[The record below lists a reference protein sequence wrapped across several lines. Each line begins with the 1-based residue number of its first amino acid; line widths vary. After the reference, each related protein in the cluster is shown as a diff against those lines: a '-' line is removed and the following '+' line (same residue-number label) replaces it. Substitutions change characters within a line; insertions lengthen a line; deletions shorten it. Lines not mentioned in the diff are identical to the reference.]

1 MSTATTEA
9 TATTTPAAP
18 VKPMNL
24 NDISQLGYI
33 QKTREVFAGA
43 TLTVQTLSISRQ
55 QKILSNIPADMTD
68 PLVRYTHLQVET
80 LANATLA
87 INDEKY
93 SEADVNRLR
102 SFYGGLQSRV
112 LQSFYDVYQEM
123 MDDQEKV
130 LSGLK
135 KT

>member
-1 MSTATTEA
+1 M
-9 TATTTPAAP
+9 TTTTD
-18 VKPMNL
+18 VKPEVKPL
-24 NDISQLGYI
+24 KLEDISQLGYL

-43 TLTVQTLSISRQ
+43 TLTVQTLALSRQ
-55 QKILSNIPADMTD
+55 QKILSNIPADITD

-102 SFYGGLQSRV
+102 AFYSGLQSRV

-123 MDDQEKV
+123 MDDQDTV

>member
-1 MSTATTEA
+1 M
-9 TATTTPAAP
+9 TTTIDATPA
-18 VKPMNL
+18 VKPMKL
-24 NDISQLGYI
+24 EDISQLGYM
-33 QKTREVFAGA
+33 QKTREVFTGA
-43 TLTVQTLSISRQ
+43 TLTVQTLALSRQ
-55 QKILSNIPADMTD
+55 QKILSNIPADITD

-102 SFYGGLQSRV
+102 AFYGGLQSRV

-123 MDDQEKV
+123 MDEQEKI

>member
-1 MSTATTEA
+1 MTPA
-9 TATTTPAAP
+9 TAAMPD
-18 VKPMNL
+18 VKKPMTL
-24 NDISQLGYI
+24 NEISQLGYN
-33 QKTREVFAGA
+33 QKTKEVFDGA
-43 TLTVQTLSISRQ
+43 TLTVQTLSLSRQ
-55 QKILSNIPADMTD
+55 QKILSNIPAEATD
-68 PLVRYTHLQVET
+68 PLVRYTHLQIET

-102 SFYGGLQSRV
+102 AFYGGLQSRV
-112 LQSFYDVYQEM
+112 LQFFYEVYQDM
-123 MDDQEKV
+123 MDEQEKT

>member
-1 MSTATTEA
+1 MSTE
-9 TATTTPAAP
+9 TATPKSLAP
-18 VKPMNL
+18 VKPMTL
-24 NDISQLGYI
+24 AEISQLGYI
-33 QKTREVFAGA
+33 QKTREVISGA
-43 TLTVQTLSISRQ
+43 NLTVQTLSLSRQ

-93 SEADVNRLR
+93 SEADVEKLR
-102 SFYGGLQSRV
+102 KFYSGLQSRV
-112 LQSFYDVYQEM
+112 LQLFYDVYQEI
-123 MDDQEKV
+123 MDEQEQV
-130 LSGLK
+130 LAGLK

>member
-1 MSTATTEA
+1 METATEA
-9 TATTTPAAP
+9 KPLIT
-18 VKPMNL
+18 KPMKL
-24 NDISQLGYI
+24 EDISQLGYL

-43 TLTVQTLSISRQ
+43 TLTVQTLALSRQ
-55 QKILSNIPADMTD
+55 QKILSNIPADITD

-102 SFYGGLQSRV
+102 AFYSGLQSRV

-123 MDDQEKV
+123 MDEQDKV

>member
-1 MSTATTEA
+1 MTTATE
-9 TATTTPAAP
+9 TPAAPVAP

-24 NDISQLGYI
+24 NDISQLGYM

-55 QKILSNIPADMTD
+55 QKILSNIPADMTE
-68 PLVRYTHLQVET
+68 PLVRYTYLQIDT

-102 SFYGGLQSRV
+102 TFYSGLQSRV

-123 MDDQEKV
+123 MDEQEKT

>member
-1 MSTATTEA
+1 MTQATVEV
-9 TATTTPAAP
+9 PI
-18 VKPMNL
+18 VKPMTL
-24 NDISQLGYI
+24 SEISQLGYI

-43 TLTVQTLSISRQ
+43 TLTVQTLSLSRQ
-55 QKILSNIPADMTD
+55 QKILSNIPAELSD

-93 SEADVNRLR
+93 SEADVDRLR
-102 SFYGGLQSRV
+102 KFYSGLQSRV
-112 LQSFYDVYQEM
+112 LQSFYDIYQEM
-123 MDDQEKV
+123 MDEQEKT
-130 LSGLK
+130 LASLK

>member
-1 MSTATTEA
+1 MVSEETTQPKPE
-9 TATTTPAAP
+9 AAP

-24 NDISQLGYI
+24 NEISQLGYI
-33 QKTREVFAGA
+33 QKTREVFPGA
-43 TLTVQTLSISRQ
+43 TLTVQTLALSRQ
-55 QKILSNIPADMTD
+55 QKILSNIPADTTD

-93 SEADVNRLR
+93 SEADVDRLR
-102 SFYGGLQSRV
+102 KFYSGLQSRV
-112 LQSFYDVYQEM
+112 LQSFYDVYQEI
-123 MDDQEKV
+123 MDDQEQV
-130 LSGLK
+130 LSSLK

>member
-1 MSTATTEA
+1 MTQA
-9 TATTTPAAP
+9 TAEAPA
-18 VKPMNL
+18 VKPMTL
-24 NDISQLGYI
+24 AEISQLGYI
-33 QKTREVFAGA
+33 QRTREVFAGA
-43 TLTVQTLSISRQ
+43 TLTVQTLSLSRQ
-55 QKILSNIPADMTD
+55 QKILSTIPTDTTD

-93 SEADVNRLR
+93 SEADVDRLR
-102 SFYGGLQSRV
+102 KFYSGLQGRV

-123 MDDQEKV
+123 MDEQEKT
-130 LSGLK
+130 LSSLK